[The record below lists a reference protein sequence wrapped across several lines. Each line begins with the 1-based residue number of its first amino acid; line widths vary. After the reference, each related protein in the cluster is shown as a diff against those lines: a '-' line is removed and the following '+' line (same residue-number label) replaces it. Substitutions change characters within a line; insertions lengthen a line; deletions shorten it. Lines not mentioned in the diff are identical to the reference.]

1 MCDLSWHDLLG
12 PLKQEPYFT
21 NALAAYDRD
30 VSSGIVCY
38 PPRAEIFNAFKLTP
52 FNQLK
57 VVIIGQDPYHQVG
70 QAMGLSFSVKPGVK
84 VPPSLVNIYKELSND
99 IPGFV
104 PPNHGTLTTWA
115 QQGVLMLNS
124 ILTVQDSNP
133 LSHSK
138 VGWDEF
144 TSKVIEQINLHS
156 SHVVYMLWGAKAKAK
171 CRIVDRNNNLIL
183 EAAHPSPLSAY
194 NGFFGCHHFSKANEY
209 LIAQGKE
216 PINWLLPDY

>member
-124 ILTVQDSNP
+124 ILTVQDSHP

>member
-124 ILTVQDSNP
+124 ILTVQDSHP

-144 TSKVIEQINLHS
+144 TSKVIEHQNTLLSPS
-156 SHVVYMLWGAKAKAK
+156 S
-171 CRIVDRNNNLIL
+171 
-183 EAAHPSPLSAY
+183 
-194 NGFFGCHHFSKANEY
+194 
-209 LIAQGKE
+209 
-216 PINWLLPDY
+216 